1 MSILETIKKPYKIFA
16 DVNTIEFG
24 ALQQFVDTMN
34 QPSVIRG
41 ALMPD
46 AHQGYTV
53 PIGCVFESDGVVFP
67 SAVGY
72 DIGCGVCAISTTF
85 DGLEILANAQK
96 IYDAILGRVPVGFNH
111 RGSVNPLY
119 TEYSATLTLQM
130 RDIYKEKQGWLQAGT
145 LGGGNHFCEIG
156 VDENNV
162 VWIIIHSGSRG
173 VGHGCAEHY
182 MKLASPNGKASEG
195 FFGFDVNS
203 QNGQDYIKDMN
214 WCLEF
219 ALQNRSLMAW
229 DILAIVEG
237 ICNGGIGSDFINRN
251 HNHAET
257 EDGKNWIHRKG
268 ATHAEY
274 GMLGVIPGNMRDGS
288 FIVRGLGNHDSL
300 CSSSHGAGRVMGR
313 GKAKKVLD
321 EEEFHTTMKGIIA
334 NVGQST
340 LDESPMAYKDIFDV
354 MDAQSELVEVIAHV
368 RPILNIKG

>member
-1 MSILETIKKPYKIFA
+1 MSILDTIKKPYKIFA

-34 QPSVIRG
+34 QPSVTYG

-53 PIGCVFESDGVVFP
+53 PIGCVFSSDG
-67 SAVGY
+67 
-72 DIGCGVCAISTTF
+72 
-85 DGLEILANAQK
+85 
-96 IYDAILGRVPVGFNH
+96 
-111 RGSVNPLY
+111 
-119 TEYSATLTLQM
+119 
-130 RDIYKEKQGWLQAGT
+130 
-145 LGGGNHFCEIG
+145 
-156 VDENNV
+156 

-203 QNGQDYIKDMN
+203 KNGQDYIKDMN

-219 ALQNRSLMAW
+219 ALQNRNLMIYDA
-229 DILAIVEG
+229 LAVIEG
-237 ICNGGIGSDFINRN
+237 ICTGGIGGVFINRN

-257 EDGKNWIHRKG
+257 KDGKNWVHRKG

-274 GMLGVIPGNMRDGS
+274 GMMGVVPGNMRDGS
-288 FIVRGLGNHDSL
+288 FIVRGLGNTESL

-313 GKAKKVLD
+313 GKAKKILD
-321 EEEFHTTMKGIIA
+321 EEVFKTTMKGIIA

-354 MDAQSELVEVIAHV
+354 MDAQSDLVEIVAHV
-368 RPILNIKG
+368 KPILNVKG